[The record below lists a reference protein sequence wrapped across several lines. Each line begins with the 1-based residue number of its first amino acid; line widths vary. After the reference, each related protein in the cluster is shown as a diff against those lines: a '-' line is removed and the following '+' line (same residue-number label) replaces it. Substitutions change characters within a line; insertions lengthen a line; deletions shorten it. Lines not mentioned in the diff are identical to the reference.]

1 MNDPEQSLPAVE
13 RDVLLLTQKY
23 GKSQNQ
29 IAQILGVSQP
39 TVNYRL
45 KRARARIHFMSLV
58 PHITPEEVRK
68 VMEVLGAKEQ
78 YVKTMLLY
86 IEHKS
91 QSEVARQMDRSQ
103 GAVRHWLLQGIEILK
118 KDKNPDDTFRR
129 VRTACQLL
137 VKDKPTNEIDNRKS
151 HDTHLRTEAPPRV
164 EGDLCVGQSVIVREG
179 VCEGL
184 EASVEGSSILKIP
197 LHSRNVFIEWS

>member
-1 MNDPEQSLPAVE
+1 MVDLTQLPAVE
-13 RDVLLLTQKY
+13 QDVLVLTEQH

-45 KRARARIHFMSLV
+45 KRAKARRQFLSLV
-58 PHITPEEVRK
+58 PEVSPEEVRH
-68 VMEVLGAKEQ
+68 VMEALGADEQ
-78 YVKTMLLY
+78 HIKIMLLY

-91 QSEVARQMDRSQ
+91 QSEVARTIDRSQ
-103 GAVRHWLLQGIEILK
+103 GAVRHWLLQGESLLK

-137 VKDKPTNEIDNRKS
+137 VNKPTNEIDTKEVKDSNVKY
-151 HDTHLRTEAPPRV
+151 EAPPKV
-164 EGDLCVGQSVIVREG
+164 EGDLVLGETVTIRNG
-179 VCEGL
+179 LCEGL
-184 EASVEGSSILKIP
+184 DALVAEGHLVITLV
-197 LHSRNVFIEWS
+197 SRRVYVTW